1 MITAK
6 LSSFT
11 PEEVDEFL
19 EIVAKSQTN
28 LYEKVD
34 CENQVCQYCKWRHLC
49 ADLHE
54 LSIYLSD
61 EIMEN
66 YPHVKSSARYLK

>member
-6 LSSFT
+6 LASFS

-19 EIVAKSQTN
+19 ELIVKAQSN
-28 LYEKVD
+28 LYEEVD
-34 CENQVCQYCKWRHLC
+34 CQTRPCKYCKYRHLC
-49 ADLHE
+49 SDLNE

-61 EIMEN
+61 EVLDN
-66 YPHVKSSARYLK
+66 YPHVKTSTRFSK

>member
-11 PEEVDEFL
+11 PDEVDEFL
-19 EIVAKSQTN
+19 EIVNKSQAN
-28 LYEKVD
+28 LYEIVD
-34 CENQVCQYCKWRHLC
+34 CQTRPCKYCKYRHLC
-49 ADLHE
+49 SDLNE

-61 EIMEN
+61 EILDN
-66 YPHVKSSARYLK
+66 YPHVKPSNRNLK

>member
-6 LSSFT
+6 LSSFS

-19 EIVAKSQTN
+19 AIVNKAQAKVF
-28 LYEKVD
+28 EKV
-34 CENQVCQYCKWRHLC
+34 YCKTQICASCKYRHLC
-49 ADLHE
+49 SDLHE

-61 EIMEN
+61 EKN
-66 YPHVKSSARYLK
+66 DGYPHVKSKTQYSK

>member
-6 LSSFT
+6 LASFS

-19 EIVAKSQTN
+19 EIVTKSQAN
-28 LYEKVD
+28 LYEIVG
-34 CENQVCQYCKWRHLC
+34 CQAQPCKYCKYRHLC
-49 ADLHE
+49 SDLNE

-61 EIMEN
+61 EILDN
-66 YPHVKSSARYLK
+66 YPHVKPSNRNSK

>member
-6 LSSFT
+6 LASFS

-19 EIVAKSQTN
+19 EIVAKAQTN

-34 CENQVCQYCKWRHLC
+34 CKNQVCQYCKCRHLC

-61 EIMEN
+61 EALDN
-66 YPHVKSSARYLK
+66 YPHVKTSTKYSK